1 MFSSLSAA
9 KLTYLSAA
17 YMVQS
22 LKSKARLSFIKLM
35 KCFSMTH
42 TKPILLLWCF
52 GTTSVF
58 CTNKLSICFLVGL
71 NSGKLSYTFQSV
83 LVGSSGT

>member
-22 LKSKARLSFIKLM
+22 LKSKALTLTLFVIRQVDEMF
-35 KCFSMTH
+35 
-42 TKPILLLWCF
+42 
-52 GTTSVF
+52 
-58 CTNKLSICFLVGL
+58 
-71 NSGKLSYTFQSV
+71 
-83 LVGSSGT
+83 